1 MTQAIAGLSNND
13 QYLDN
18 KIVQI
23 NNLFMLYLDYKKD
36 SENFDKFVKAR
47 AEEFEKKQRSKDKNK
62 K

>member
-36 SENFDKFVKAR
+36 TENFDKFVKAR